1 MTKDNQLLG
10 KIYPACRGIVQADTW
25 QAIVDE
31 LPQDFDLD
39 TFPVFLARKLSD
51 YNLPAYL
58 SDLADIEI
66 RLHQLTVR
74 QESIDFHPDALC
86 VNPTLSLIKVGWQDL
101 PSLIHQQGG
110 VQVEPEPGEE
120 YILFW
125 REPGEGK
132 PVVRAATPDELL
144 ALKIVVENLNKQELA
159 RVENTTLA
167 ALDRIIDGAA
177 VKGILLAPLSS
188 ITRDR
193 SFFTVDRKIPDKFL
207 TAKIF
212 TLQCHITQACDLH
225 CKHCYD
231 RSKRSALSLEDAIKV
246 FDQLY
251 DFCQARH
258 VYGQVS
264 LSGGNPLLHPQFLD
278 IYRAAAERGFM
289 TAILGNPTT
298 SEILAEIIAIQKPE
312 FFQVSLEGMQQHNDY
327 IRGTGFF
334 DRVMRFLEDLKAA
347 QIFSMVMLTLTRDNM
362 AQVLPLA
369 ELLRGKVD
377 IFTFNRLSTVGEGVQ
392 LLTPDKKEYET
403 FLHAYLEAKEQ
414 NPAMGLKDSLINII
428 RWRKGTDLFG
438 GCAGFGCGAAFNF
451 VALLP
456 DGEVHA
462 CRKFN
467 SPIGNIHEQNL
478 TEIYD
483 SAKAASYRKGPSA
496 CRDCQI
502 RHVCGGCLA
511 VIDSQG
517 LDITSDC
524 DPCCF
529 MERA

>member
-1 MTKDNQLLG
+1 MTKDNQFLG
-10 KIYPACRGIVQADTW
+10 NMYPACRRIIQAETW

-31 LPQDFDLD
+31 LPQDFDPE
-39 TFPVFLARKLSD
+39 TFSAFLARRLSQ
-51 YNLPAYL
+51 YNLPPYL
-58 SDLADIEI
+58 PDLADIEVL
-66 RLHQLTVR
+66 LHHLTVR
-74 QESIDFHPDALC
+74 QEPVNFHPDSLC
-86 VNPTLSLIKVGWQDL
+86 VNPTLSLIKVGWQGL
-101 PSLIHQQGG
+101 PSLIQQQGET
-110 VQVEPEPGEE
+110 QIEPKNGDEF
-120 YILFW
+120 ILIW
-125 REPGEGK
+125 REPREGE
-132 PVVRAATPDELL
+132 PVVQTATPDELL
-144 ALKIVVENLNKQELA
+144 ALKIVVESLDKRELA
-159 RVENTTLA
+159 RHENTTQA
-167 ALDRIIDGAA
+167 ALDRAIEYATARG
-177 VKGILLAPLSS
+177 VLLAPLSL

-193 SFFTVDRKIPDKFL
+193 SLFTADREIPDKFL
-207 TAKIF
+207 TAKVF
-212 TLQCHITQACDLH
+212 TLQCHITQVCDLR

-231 RSKRSALSLEDAIKV
+231 RSNRSTLRLEDAVIV

-251 DFCQARH
+251 DFCQSRH

-278 IYRAAAERGFM
+278 IYRAAVERGFM

-298 SEILAEIIAIQKPE
+298 SEILAEIIDIQKPE

-347 QIFSMVMLTLTRDNM
+347 EIFSMVMLTLTRDNM

-377 IFTFNRLSTVGEGVQ
+377 IFTFNRLSTVGEGAQ
-392 LLTPDKKEYET
+392 LLTPGKKEYEA

-428 RWRKGTDLFG
+428 RCREGTELFG

-496 CRDCQI
+496 CRGCQI